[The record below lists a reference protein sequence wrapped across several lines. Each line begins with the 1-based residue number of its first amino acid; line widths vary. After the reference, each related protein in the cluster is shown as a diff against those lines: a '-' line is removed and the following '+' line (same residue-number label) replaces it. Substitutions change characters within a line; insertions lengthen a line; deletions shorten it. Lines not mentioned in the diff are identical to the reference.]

1 MLAMNFP
8 RLVCWPLLLGITLA
22 PAATGDTRNSTEHQV
37 VAVIDAL
44 NQAGLHRDVE
54 RLKSLYSAQYFHTNP
69 DGSVMQLADV
79 LASYAKPTPFK
90 FESSSADE
98 RLVVL
103 AGDAAV
109 VSERLSLHGSK
120 DGSPFVSG
128 YRVTYVLVREFPG
141 WRVINSH
148 SSLLEIDVPK
158 K

>member
-1 MLAMNFP
+1 MNFP
-8 RLVCWPLLLGITLA
+8 MHFCLPLLLGIALA

-141 WRVINSH
+141 WRVIN
-148 SSLLEIDVPK
+148 
-158 K
+158 